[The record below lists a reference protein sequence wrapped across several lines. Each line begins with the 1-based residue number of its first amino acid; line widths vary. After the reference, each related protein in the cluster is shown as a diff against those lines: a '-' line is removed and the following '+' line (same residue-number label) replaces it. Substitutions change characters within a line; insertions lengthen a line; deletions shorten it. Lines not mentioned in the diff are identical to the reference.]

1 MQGTIYFSFKPDL
14 HAQATILKYRIV
26 VCQLEYYEGNM
37 ELVFGRLYLHSRVYF
52 HQNPIR
58 LTLRNR
64 THKKFWIITL
74 RLMKYALVI
83 GVFLIAY
90 HQVIAIWNVDG
101 ISLLTDALSDR
112 WELLILCVLL
122 MPLNWGIEVVKWH
135 YLSGRVAK
143 GGFSRKISQ
152 VLSGISFSIITPNRI
167 GEYVGRLL
175 HYSPQ
180 NQVGIVGMNIIGSLA
195 QLSVTLTFGF
205 ICLMLTLDNLKPTF
219 NISWPDGVLILIIT
233 SIVGV
238 LFIGYLSIGNIV
250 KWILAKVQFKWLSDH
265 KEKLSAM
272 AEADAR
278 YLLTIWMIS
287 SARYFV
293 YAFQFLIMIYFMDI
307 GLMWWQGLSSIAL
320 IYLIQSGVPLPA
332 FLSLVV
338 RSEVAVFIFGFHN
351 ADSVSVLM
359 ASYLQWLIN
368 LGIPAI
374 IGLWPTL
381 LINLR
386 KTIGYESE

>member
-1 MQGTIYFSFKPDL
+1 
-14 HAQATILKYRIV
+14 
-26 VCQLEYYEGNM
+26 
-37 ELVFGRLYLHSRVYF
+37 
-52 HQNPIR
+52 
-58 LTLRNR
+58 
-64 THKKFWIITL
+64 
-74 RLMKYALVI
+74 MKYALVI

-90 HQVIAIWNVDG
+90 HQVRAIWKVDG
-101 ISLLTDALSDR
+101 ISLLADALSDR
-112 WELLILCVLL
+112 WELLLLCVLL
-122 MPLNWGIEVVKWH
+122 MPVNWGVEVVKWH

-205 ICLMLTLDNLKPTF
+205 ICLMLRLDNLKPAF
-219 NISWPDGVLILIIT
+219 NISWPDGVLILIIIST
-233 SIVGV
+233 IGL
-238 LFIGYLSIGNIV
+238 LFIGFLSIGNIV
-250 KWILAKVQFKWLSDH
+250 KWILAKVHLKWLSDH

-272 AEADAR
+272 AGADLR

-287 SARYFV
+287 SVRYFV

-307 GLMWWQGLSSIAL
+307 GLMWWHGLSSIAL

-374 IGLWPTL
+374 IGLLPTL
-381 LINLR
+381 LINIR